1 MTSVEGNKQTD
12 FFFFFLE
19 RCVRQNQV
27 FNIGQEMKENKKGK
41 RKKNIS
47 TIGST

>member
-1 MTSVEGNKQTD
+1 MTSVEGKKQTD
-12 FFFFFLE
+12 FFFFLE

-27 FNIGQEMKENKKGK
+27 FNIGQAMKENKKGK